1 MIVRQA
7 LYLGDFLNLR
17 IPNANLLPGG
27 RELLPGLLEGALR
40 PRDDLRVLLGD
51 NEAIQEARLFLAGH
65 AALEGRLLCGKAC
78 RLFCRNAEA
87 QQKGLFRAEPKA
99 LALLFIKA
107 SKRAVAHIA
116 LVERLCRDP
125 LAVDTC
131 ERNLV
136 DAERFRALRHK
147 EVVENRVDV
156 MHLAAADDTLQRALQ
171 RVLKRLSL
179 RKLAADD
186 ARKTLAEHIGE
197 ACACKAVRGRY
208 LRIRV
213 LQAPV
218 LAPK

>member
-7 LYLGDFLNLR
+7 LHLGDFLNLR

-27 RELLPGLLEGALR
+27 RELIPGLLEGALG
-40 PRDDLRVLLGD
+40 PRDNLRILLGH

-65 AALEGRLLCGKAC
+65 AALKRCLLCGKAC

-87 QQKGLFRAEPKA
+87 QQKGLFRAEPEA

-125 LAVDTC
+125 LAVDSG

-136 DAERFRALRHK
+136 DTERFRALRHK

-156 MHLAAADDTLQRALQ
+156 MHVPAAYDALQRAL
-171 RVLKRLSL
+171 
-179 RKLAADD
+179 
-186 ARKTLAEHIGE
+186 
-197 ACACKAVRGRY
+197 
-208 LRIRV
+208 
-213 LQAPV
+213 
-218 LAPK
+218 